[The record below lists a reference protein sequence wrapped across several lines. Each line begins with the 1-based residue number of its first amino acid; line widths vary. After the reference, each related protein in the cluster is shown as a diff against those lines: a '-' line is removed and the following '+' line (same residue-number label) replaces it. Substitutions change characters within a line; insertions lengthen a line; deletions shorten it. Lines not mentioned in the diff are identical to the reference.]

1 MFIDYLT
8 LMLMNL
14 SAGLVIMAFFVF
26 RFLDKD
32 RKKMV
37 PGFLASGFLALI
49 TGLRVIFTW
58 PLPGSY
64 NIPFGEM
71 SVFFGVLFLVAAF
84 ALLFDWEL
92 FTLGIYAVFVGAASI
107 ELGIRIYV
115 LNMTLTPLVASAGFV
130 LTGLMAVLTL
140 PVYYLRK
147 YAVVRGIAAIGLLGS
162 AAIWV
167 SFGFL
172 AYWQH
177 LEAFSKWVPAFM
189 APVK

>member
-64 NIPFGEM
+64 NIPLEKCPSFSGC
-71 SVFFGVLFLVAAF
+71 SSWSRPSPCSSIGSSSL
-84 ALLFDWEL
+84 WEY
-92 FTLGIYAVFVGAASI
+92 TRCS
-107 ELGIRIYV
+107 
-115 LNMTLTPLVASAGFV
+115 SAR
-130 LTGLMAVLTL
+130 
-140 PVYYLRK
+140 PRSN
-147 YAVVRGIAAIGLLGS
+147 S
-162 AAIWV
+162 A
-167 SFGFL
+167 
-172 AYWQH
+172 
-177 LEAFSKWVPAFM
+177 
-189 APVK
+189 